1 MLDAERPRDQDVEES
16 QTKHDRLGVS
26 MNIVTATP
34 SDLPDILTLLKA
46 AALPVAGIENH
57 VETTLVVRDSER
69 LLGCAAVEVYGQA
82 GLLRSVAVEVEHRGE
97 GWGERLTNAALELAR
112 KRGVRNIYLLT
123 TTASHFFPRFGFT
136 AIPRTEL
143 DPVLARSEELRGAC
157 PAGALAM
164 RASLSIARRD
174 EISVSD

>member
-1 MLDAERPRDQDVEES
+1 MKDPERPRGLDIEES
-16 QTKHDRLGVS
+16 QTKHDRLVVS

-34 SDLPDILTLLKA
+34 SDLLDIVSLLKA

-57 VETTLVVRDSER
+57 IETTLVARDSER

-97 GWGERLTNAALELAR
+97 GWGERLTKAALELAR
-112 KRGVRNIYLLT
+112 KRGVRDIYLLT

-136 AIPRTEL
+136 ATTRAEL
-143 DPVLARSEELRGAC
+143 DPALAQSEELRGEC
-157 PAGALAM
+157 PASALAM
-164 RASLSIARRD
+164 RASLST
-174 EISVSD
+174 

>member
-1 MLDAERPRDQDVEES
+1 MTYTPLTTKPGRNRSAAAGS
-16 QTKHDRLGVS
+16 ITKHDRLPVS
-26 MNIVTATP
+26 MNIHPATTA
-34 SDLPDILTLLKA
+34 DIPDILTLLKA

-57 VETTLVVRDSER
+57 IKTALVARDSER

-97 GWGERLTNAALELAR
+97 GWGERLTKAALELAR

-136 AIPRTEL
+136 AIPRAEL
-143 DPVLARSEELRGAC
+143 DPALQQSEELRGAC

-164 RASLSIARRD
+164 RAAL
-174 EISVSD
+174 